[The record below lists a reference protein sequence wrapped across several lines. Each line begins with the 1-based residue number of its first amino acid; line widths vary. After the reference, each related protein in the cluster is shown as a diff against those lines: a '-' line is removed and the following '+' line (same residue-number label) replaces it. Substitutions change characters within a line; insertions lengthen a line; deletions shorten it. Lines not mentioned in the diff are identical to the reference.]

1 VTLLGRLLPPAF
13 VRREV
18 VLAPDAERAYVAAEW
33 RDALVIVEEGSLELV
48 GLSGTRRRLECGAI
62 LWLWGLPLRSLRNPG
77 SVNTRIVG
85 ISRRT
90 DEFRARRSSLKHDCD

>member
-1 VTLLGRLLPPAF
+1 VTLLGRPLPPAF

-62 LWLWGLPLRSLRNPG
+62 LWLWDLPLCSLRNPG

-85 ISRRT
+85 ISRRN

>member
-1 VTLLGRLLPPAF
+1 VTQLGRLLPPAF

-62 LWLWGLPLRSLRNPG
+62 LWLWDLPLRSLRNPG

>member
-1 VTLLGRLLPPAF
+1 VSLLGRPLPPAF

-18 VLAPDAERAYVAAEW
+18 VLAPGTERAYVAAEW
-33 RDALVIVEEGSLELV
+33 RDALVIVEQGSLELV
-48 GLSGTRRRLECGAI
+48 GSSGTRRRLDRGAV
-62 LWLWGLPLRSLRNPG
+62 LWLSGLPLRALCNPG

-90 DEFRARRSSLKHDCD
+90 DEFRPSRSSLKHDFD

>member
-1 VTLLGRLLPPAF
+1 VTLLGRPLPPAF

-48 GLSGTRRRLECGAI
+48 GLGGTRRRLECGAI
-62 LWLWGLPLRSLRNPG
+62 LWLWDLPLRSLRNPG

-85 ISRRT
+85 ISRRN

>member
-1 VTLLGRLLPPAF
+1 MTLLDRPLPPAF

-33 RDALVIVEEGSLELV
+33 CDALIIVEEGSLELV

-62 LWLWGLPLRSLRNPG
+62 LWLWGLPLRALRNPG

-85 ISRRT
+85 FSRRT